1 MSMYI
6 FKKYGDNY
14 SKASGSLWHYYRDE
28 SFLANGAITDSLT
41 SNNDSALVES
51 KTKIKG
57 RTGNDGA
64 KNAKGRVPL
73 KYLSSFWRTLEV
85 PLINCEINLN

>member
-28 SFLANGAITDSLT
+28 SFLANGAITDSLA
-41 SNNDSALVES
+41 SNNDSALV
-51 KTKIKG
+51 
-57 RTGNDGA
+57 
-64 KNAKGRVPL
+64 
-73 KYLSSFWRTLEV
+73 
-85 PLINCEINLN
+85 